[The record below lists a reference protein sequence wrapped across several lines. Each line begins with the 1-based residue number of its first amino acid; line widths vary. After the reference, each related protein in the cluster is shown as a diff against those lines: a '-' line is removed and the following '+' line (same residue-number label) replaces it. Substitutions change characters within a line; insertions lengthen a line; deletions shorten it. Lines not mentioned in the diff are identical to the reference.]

1 MPKVS
6 VVVLTHN
13 RPDMLCRAV
22 SSILNQTFQDFEIV
36 LVDDASTDNTPEV
49 VRGLGDARIK
59 YIRHKENRGEAAAA
73 NTGVTSSSGE
83 YIAFLHD
90 DDEWLPEK
98 LGQQVRLLESS
109 PPTVGAVYTGFLRID
124 RSTKKLL
131 KQVNPQR
138 GEISLPKWPVRT
150 GLAHRLRSSCAGS
163 VLKEWAYLTKLSLL
177 ERTTI
182 CGFASLRSLTLNI
195 SKSP

>member
-124 RSTKKLL
+124 RSTKTTEAS
-131 KQVNPQR
+131 NTAQR
-138 GEISLPKWPVRT
+138 GEISLLKWPVRT
-150 GLAHRLRSSCAGS
+150 GSDLRPLSSCAAS
-163 VLKEWAYLTKLSLL
+163 VLKE
-177 ERTTI
+177 
-182 CGFASLRSLTLNI
+182 
-195 SKSP
+195 